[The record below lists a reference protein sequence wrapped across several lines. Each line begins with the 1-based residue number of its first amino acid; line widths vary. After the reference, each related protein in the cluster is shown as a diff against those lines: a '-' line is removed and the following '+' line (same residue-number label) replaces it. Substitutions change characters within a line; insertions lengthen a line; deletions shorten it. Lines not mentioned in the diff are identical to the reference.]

1 MLESQR
7 KYHSLRKQREEE
19 IEDDDDLL
27 KSKCVQLVELI
38 RSSEHVLVYS
48 GAGISTSASIPDYR
62 GPNGVWT
69 LIKSGN
75 VAPKLKDLVFAGKS
89 MVFLIVAV

>member
-1 MLESQR
+1 M
-7 KYHSLRKQREEE
+7 
-19 IEDDDDLL
+19 
-27 KSKCVQLVELI
+27 
-38 RSSEHVLVYS
+38 YS